1 MTSSNSKSESGSKV
15 GEVGFRGVWS
25 DFRLSPTACLRKV
38 VEGQL
43 KIVGRDKWKRTIYE
57 VLEAFDDSR

>member
-1 MTSSNSKSESGSKV
+1 MTSSNSRSESGSKV

-25 DFRLSPTACLRKV
+25 DFRLSPAALLRKV

-43 KIVGRDKWKRTIYE
+43 KIVDRDKWKRTIYE
-57 VLEAFDDSR
+57 VIEAFDGSR